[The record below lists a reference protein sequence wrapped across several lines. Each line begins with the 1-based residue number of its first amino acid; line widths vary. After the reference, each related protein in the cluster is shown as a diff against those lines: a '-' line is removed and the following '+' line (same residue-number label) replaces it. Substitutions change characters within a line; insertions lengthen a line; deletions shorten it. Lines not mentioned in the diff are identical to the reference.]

1 MSLNNQSGCLA
12 ELGRR
17 EEALTAIEEATSAY
31 RDLAAA
37 RSDAFLP
44 DLAMSLNNQS
54 LRLAELGRRE
64 EALTAI
70 EEAVTIRRDL
80 AIIWPAVFADR
91 LASSLD
97 IQASTLS
104 ALGRPAEAQA
114 AHDEANAI
122 RDGTT
127 PGQPELSRWQAVPDH
142 RERKRPRTGAAR
154 QQERRCPAR
163 RGGSAPRP
171 HARREAR
178 RVRRRGALPP

>member
-1 MSLNNQSGCLA
+1 
-12 ELGRR
+12 
-17 EEALTAIEEATSAY
+17 
-31 RDLAAA
+31 
-37 RSDAFLP
+37 
-44 DLAMSLNNQS
+44 MSLNNQS